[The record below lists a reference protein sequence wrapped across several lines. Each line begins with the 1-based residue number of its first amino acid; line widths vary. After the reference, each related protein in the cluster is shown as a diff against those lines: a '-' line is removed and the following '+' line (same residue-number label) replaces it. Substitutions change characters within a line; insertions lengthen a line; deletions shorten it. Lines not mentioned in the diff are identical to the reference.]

1 MSRLIA
7 FALLLNAAFLGI
19 RCSSS
24 SDLSVAEADSPEL
37 LARVDELEDAKARDS
52 ELLADLQGQIDS
64 LRSDVD
70 ALVVAQAINA
80 DAIADLAANPA
91 SGLSDEQAEMLG
103 HMSIEQLPVDDAG
116 NTAKTIRF
124 SGVNVQVVNGAGRTE
139 ELNSLGNLVVGYQE
153 LRMLGPGDEEVG
165 RDVTNDRSGSHNIV
179 VGRGNNYSI
188 FAGQVVGERNTI
200 SGFYSTVSGGRNN
213 TASGGASAVSG
224 GQENT
229 AEESGS
235 TVSGGLNNTAS
246 GTYSTVSGGLNNTA
260 SGPDSTVSGGNH
272 HTATGLGQHLP
283 PTDQ

>member
-1 MSRLIA
+1 MKRTNDSMSRLIA

-246 GTYSTVSGGLNNTA
+246 G
-260 SGPDSTVSGGNH
+260 PDSTVSGGNH